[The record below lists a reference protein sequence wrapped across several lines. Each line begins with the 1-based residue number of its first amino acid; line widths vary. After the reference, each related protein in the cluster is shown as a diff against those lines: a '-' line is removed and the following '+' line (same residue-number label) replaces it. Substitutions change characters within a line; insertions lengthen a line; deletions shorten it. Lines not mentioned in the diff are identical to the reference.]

1 MKLLRATV
9 ITLALST
16 VATVGHAAPPAPP
29 SPAGHAAPPAPPAPV
44 APTPDLQ
51 EAKLHFQQAVALFN
65 DGNFNA
71 ALAEFQRA
79 YDLRPSPGV
88 LYNIGLTQKAL
99 FRYDEAVDTL
109 ERYLAEETKLS
120 PERRAECI
128 QLTTEM
134 KALLAPITIAIEPAG
149 ASVSVDG
156 RSVGKAPLARALRL
170 AAGSHTI
177 ETTADGWKSQKR
189 ELMVSAGVPLN
200 LSVRLELIPKTGL
213 VHINAAPPE
222 SEIRID
228 GRMLGRPPAHV
239 ELGAGGHQLDVQ
251 APKYTPYSIELII
264 AAGQTRTLDIV
275 LQKPPKRIYEKWYLW
290 TPLALAVAGGL
301 GIGLGLGLKAPDPL
315 RGTLA
320 PGVQP
325 VN

>member
-1 MKLLRATV
+1 MKLLCASI
-9 ITLALST
+9 ITLAFSTAAT
-16 VATVGHAAPPAPP
+16 VAEAAPPVAKAPP
-29 SPAGHAAPPAPPAPV
+29 SPTLPPAAPAPE
-44 APTPDLQ
+44 LQ
-51 EAKLHFQQAVALFN
+51 EAKVHFQQAVALFN

-79 YDLRPSPGV
+79 YDLRPSPGL

-120 PERRAECI
+120 PERRAECL

-134 KALLAPITIAIEPAG
+134 KALLAPITITIEPAG
-149 ASVSVDG
+149 AVVSVDG
-156 RSVGKAPLARALRL
+156 RSIGKAPLLRPLRL
-170 AAGSHTI
+170 AAGSHTL
-177 ETTADGWKSQKR
+177 ETSADGWKTQKR
-189 ELMVSAGVPLN
+189 DLMVSAGIPLN
-200 LSVRLELIPKTGL
+200 LNIRLDLIPKTGQ
-213 VHINAAPPE
+213 VRINAAPPE

-228 GRMLGRPPAHV
+228 GRVLGRPPAQI
-239 ELGAGGHQLDVQ
+239 ELGAGGHQLDIQ
-251 APKYTPYSIELII
+251 APKYTPYAVELII
-264 AAGQTRTLDIV
+264 AAGQTRTIDIV

-301 GIGLGLGLKAPDPL
+301 GVGLGLGLKPPDPL